1 MHISND
7 TTLAFYI
14 SRFIENV
21 YHRDIA
27 DNADQSVKCDKV
39 SIKIMYIRKG
49 EIWMRLE
56 KINSKI

>member
-7 TTLAFYI
+7 TTVAFYI
-14 SRFIENV
+14 SRSIENV
-21 YHRDIA
+21 YHRDI

-49 EIWMRLE
+49 EIWMWLE